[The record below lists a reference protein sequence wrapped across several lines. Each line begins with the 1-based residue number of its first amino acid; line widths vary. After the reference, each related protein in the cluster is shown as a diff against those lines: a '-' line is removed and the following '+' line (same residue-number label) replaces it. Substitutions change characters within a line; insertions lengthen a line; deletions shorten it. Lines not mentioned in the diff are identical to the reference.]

1 MKRSGWL
8 SAVALS
14 AGLCTASFG
23 QITGTVKLDGKAPE
37 RKPVAGLDANPQCKA
52 LHKDPVLDETIV
64 ADVDGNLANV
74 VVFLKGDNVKGE
86 APKEQAKL
94 DQVGCV
100 YVPHVLSMTVGQDLV
115 ATNSDAFLHNVHT
128 LPENS
133 EPTNVAQPTKDPTG
147 IKLKPVKAAEIF
159 KTKCDV
165 HPWMSAWIAAFD
177 HPYHSVTAEDGTYE
191 IDAKGL
197 ADGTYTITAWHEKFK
212 DHSEPQKVT
221 VKGGKAD
228 KPVNF
233 VFKQKAAAADG
244 KGVPAEREVKLVSTT
259 AAGEKPCCE
268 EGCEAA
274 KSKTTAA
281 VAAKAAV
288 K

>member
-8 SAVALS
+8 SAFVLS
-14 AGLCTASFG
+14 AGLCTAAFG
-23 QITGTVKLDGKAPE
+23 ADGITGTVKLDGKAPE

-64 ADVDGNLANV
+64 ADDSGNLANV
-74 VVFLKGDNVKGE
+74 VVFLKGDNVKGA
-86 APKEQAKL
+86 APAEPAEL
-94 DQVGCV
+94 DQVGCQ
-100 YVPHVLSMTVGQDLV
+100 YVPHVLSMTVGQQLIAKNTDP
-115 ATNSDAFLHNVHT
+115 FLHNVHT

-133 EPTNVAQPTKDPTG
+133 EPSNTAQPTKDEVG

-177 HPYHSVTAEDGTYE
+177 HPFHAVTGEDGTYE
-191 IDAKGL
+191 INTKGL
-197 ADGTYTITAWHEKFK
+197 ADGTYTIIAWQEKFK
-212 DHSEPQKVT
+212 ESEPQKVT
-221 VKGGKAD
+221 VKAGKAD

-233 VFKQKAAAADG
+233 TFKMKAADAGKAAG
-244 KGVPAEREVKLVSTT
+244 EREVKLVSTT

-274 KSKTTAA
+274 AKTTVA
-281 VAAKAAV
+281 VKAAK
-288 K
+288 